1 MDLCDGGRRDSG
13 LHRLDSRQID
23 VRPAVL
29 IDAAG
34 LSSHAEQRSGLIIWE
49 PAGGQD
55 WQAVLS
61 KGKKHVQDNH
71 GPMSRPNGRYRDRVR
86 PYCRVDLGCRSHCLE
101 YGRQQSHW
109 HVLDRCKETL
119 GRNIIGIGGG
129 VPHHHPLAFGSVG
142 ELHNRCCGGEIAGPV
157 CNRRGDVQFPD
168 RGDAALRQ
176 HPRCDAVG

>member
-1 MDLCDGGRRDSG
+1 M
-13 LHRLDSRQID
+13 
-23 VRPAVL
+23 P
-29 IDAAG
+29 AG
-34 LSSHAEQRSGLIIWE
+34 LSPHAQQRSGLIIWE
-49 PAGGQD
+49 PAGGRIGR
-55 WQAVLS
+55 AVLS
-61 KGKKHVQDNH
+61 KGKKHVQDNR

-142 ELHNRCCGGEIAGPV
+142 ELHNRWAARRLPVLYAIAAATCSFQIAAMPL
-157 CNRRGDVQFPD
+157 CASIL
-168 RGDAALRQ
+168 DAMPSGKLSSRIIVPTLRALRLKY
-176 HPRCDAVG
+176 C